1 MKNFLRL
8 FIFLGFYTALQA
20 QQSNEYASRGAEF
33 LTKGELMEARRA
45 YTEAIKLDENNM
57 RLWFKRAEINTDLK
71 YYDLAVYD
79 LDKIIEHDSLNAQ
92 AYNLRANAKAKNN
105 DFKSALADY
114 NTAISLEDNY
124 STAYYGRGYVR
135 YFLRQE
141 TGLAIEDLDEAI
153 RLTENIGDY
162 YNVRGLLKMQQEN
175 LKSAYQDF
183 TQAIKLEPNR
193 EELYT
198 NRGVCNHNG
207 GRYSAAVKDF
217 SQSITLLESGGKL
230 AREALAERA
239 QELYLLRG
247 SAFAAM
253 NKLNEACQDFTVAQQ
268 KGNKRAAN
276 YLRRFCN

>member
-1 MKNFLRL
+1 MQ
-8 FIFLGFYTALQA
+8 ALQA
-20 QQSNEYASRGAEF
+20 QQSNEYASRGADF

-45 YTEAIKLDENNM
+45 YTEAIKLDEENV

-79 LDKIIEHDSLNAQ
+79 LDKIIERDSLNAQ

-105 DFKSALADY
+105 DFKGALNDY
-114 NTAISLEDNY
+114 NIAISLEDDY

-141 TGLAIEDLDEAI
+141 TEEAIEDLDEAI

-162 YNVRGLLKMQQEN
+162 YNVRGLLKMQADK
-175 LKSAYQDF
+175 LKSAFQDF
-183 TQAIKLEPNR
+183 SKAIQLEPNR

-198 NRGVCNHNG
+198 NRGICNHNG
-207 GRYSAAVKDF
+207 GRYKEAVGDF
-217 SQSITLLESGGKL
+217 SASIILLENGGKL
-230 AREALAERA
+230 ARESVVERT

-247 SAFAAM
+247 SSFAAM
-253 NKLNEACQDFTVAQQ
+253 NKLNEACKDFSIAQE